1 MLRWMVSLVL
11 VTTVV
16 VPGILRA
23 QATSDPNVP
32 RVFSLAIEPSR
43 LDPAQKSLSLMPK
56 AEELTKGNA
65 ASFYS
70 KAVEAMPADF
80 DMNPVWDWRNMPL
93 RNLPQ
98 GQVQAVLEQVKA
110 SLDMMSQGA
119 RCKSCTWPRFAS
131 GEVPDG
137 AAAYRQL
144 ACLLCIK
151 ARLEIAQGQD
161 EKSLDTIRSGLAAS
175 KHVGEAPS
183 IILGL
188 VGVAMA
194 DLMLLAIQ
202 DLSQVRGTPN
212 LYPAIH
218 SLPRPLVDMEVSISS
233 DHPPW
238 LVRVRMKREL
248 EESYEKTRI
257 LMRRLDANVAAL
269 ECIEALRHFAAGHD
283 GQLPAQLSGILDLQ
297 IPNDPATARPFAYRV
312 EGSKAVLETSIPK
325 GGDSRHSARYEITVA
340 HW

>member
-1 MLRWMVSLVL
+1 MRYLRVVLVL
-11 VTTVV
+11 VAAIIM
-16 VPGILRA
+16 PGLLRA
-23 QATSDPNVP
+23 QGTADPNLP

-43 LDPAQKSLSLMPK
+43 LDVAARGLSLMPK

-80 DMNPVWDWRNMPL
+80 DMNPVWDWRNTPL
-93 RNLPQ
+93 RDLPQ
-98 GQVQAVLEQVKA
+98 GHVQAVLEQVKA

-119 RCKSCTWPRFAS
+119 RCKICKWPRFAS
-131 GEVPDG
+131 GEIPDG

-144 ACLLCIK
+144 ACLLCVK
-151 ARLEIAQGQD
+151 ARLEIAQGRY
-161 EKSLDTIRSGLAAS
+161 EETLETIRTGLAAS
-175 KHVGEAPS
+175 KHIGEAPS

-188 VGVAMA
+188 AGVAMA
-194 DLMLLAIQ
+194 DLMLLPVQ
-202 DLSQVRGTPN
+202 DLGQVRSTPN

-218 SLPRPLVDMEVSISS
+218 SLPHPLVDMEVSISS

-269 ECIEALRHFAAGHD
+269 ECIEALRHFAAGHS
-283 GQLPAQLSGILDLQ
+283 GRLPTRLSDITDIQ
-297 IPNDPATARPFAYRV
+297 VPNDPTTGKPFAYQV
-312 EGSKAVLETSIPK
+312 EGSKALLETSIPK
-325 GGDSRHSARYEITVA
+325 SGGPRDSARYEITMT
-340 HW
+340 H